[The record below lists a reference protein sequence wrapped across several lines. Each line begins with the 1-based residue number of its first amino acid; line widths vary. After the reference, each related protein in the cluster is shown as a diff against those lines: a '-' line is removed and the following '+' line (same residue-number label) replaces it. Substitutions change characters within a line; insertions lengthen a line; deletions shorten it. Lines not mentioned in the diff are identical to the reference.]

1 LDAGYSI
8 LDAGYADST
17 INDGVHHERMMADA
31 GYWILDTRYWML
43 VTPVLF
49 KQRPLL
55 RVILDAGNAGVV

>member
-31 GYWILDTRYWML
+31 GYWILDTGYWM
-43 VTPVLF
+43 
-49 KQRPLL
+49 
-55 RVILDAGNAGVV
+55 LDAGNTGVV